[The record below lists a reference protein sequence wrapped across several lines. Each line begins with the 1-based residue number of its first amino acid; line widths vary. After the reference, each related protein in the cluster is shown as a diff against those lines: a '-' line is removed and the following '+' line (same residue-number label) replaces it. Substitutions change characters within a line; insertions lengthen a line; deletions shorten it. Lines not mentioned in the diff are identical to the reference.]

1 VPEQSAVQ
9 GSLGVFI
16 FFLLVGMASKKRQNN
31 TSKVAS
37 SGKVDTDTGRPSL
50 YTYKVVAEY
59 PHDGEAFTQGFEYD
73 SQCDGKGVCRDIF
86 WESTG
91 LNGHST
97 VREVDVK
104 SGDVLRTASLDKKD
118 FGEGLTRLGDHLY
131 QLTWQSP
138 KMLVYEV
145 GNFDSIQ
152 TKHVRFCYI
161 DLFAHIYLYS

>member
-1 VPEQSAVQ
+1 
-9 GSLGVFI
+9 
-16 FFLLVGMASKKRQNN
+16 M
-31 TSKVAS
+31 
-37 SGKVDTDTGRPSL
+37 
-50 YTYKVVAEY
+50 
-59 PHDGEAFTQGFEYD
+59 
-73 SQCDGKGVCRDIF
+73 
-86 WESTG
+86 
-91 LNGHST
+91 
-97 VREVDVK
+97 REVDVK